1 MINIFTN
8 SLETSE
14 RNKKEELKTH
24 YYKASFQ
31 NILKAFN
38 KIAEDEW
45 MEVHEYNETYG
56 EIYLVG
62 DGYECIVTVTEIS
75 RYESGVDF
83 KINYFSVL
91 GFGRPH
97 KLAVKLYDLL
107 DKELPF
113 KGKEL
118 HINGW
123 EN

>member
-1 MINIFTN
+1 MINIFTT

-24 YYKASFQ
+24 YYKTSFQ
-31 NILKAFN
+31 GVLKALN
-38 KIAEDEW
+38 KIAEEGW
-45 MEVHEYNETYG
+45 LEIHEYNETYG

-62 DGYECIVTVTEIS
+62 DGYECIVTVTEMN

-83 KINYFSVL
+83 KINYFSIM
-91 GFGRPH
+91 GFGRPY

-107 DKELPF
+107 NKELPF

-118 HINGW
+118 HING
-123 EN
+123 